1 MIYARDKE
9 QLKSTHTAEVL
20 IDTFPWLK
28 LNTGKTIVIKYGGA
42 AMVDGRLRDA
52 VMGDIVLLKIMGVNP
67 VIVHGGGAAI
77 TENMQRFGLEVE
89 FKNGQRV
96 TTPEAMDVV
105 KMTLIGKVNE
115 ELVLTMNDHGNL
127 AVGVNGTDA
136 GTMIAE
142 QASEELGRVGK
153 VVEVN
158 PGYIESLIAS
168 DYVPIIASVGMGT
181 DGNSYNINADVAAG
195 AIAGAIGAH
204 KIIFLSDVD
213 GYYEDINDP
222 DSLISDLTLEEVQG
236 LIASGKVAK
245 GMIPKLNSCLYA
257 LEQGVSR
264 AHIIN
269 GTMPHSILLELLTS
283 AGVGTV
289 IHTDDSPR
297 SLDAQHPLGQL
308 ASRLSEN
315 M

>member
-42 AMVDGRLRDA
+42 AMVDGKLRDA

-96 TTPEAMDVV
+96 TSPEAMDVV

-222 DSLISDLTLEEVQG
+222 DSLISDLTLEEVQD